1 MLVYNA
7 NELEGEDPLIVSFL
21 TLLVHDIQLNVTHAP
36 ETRSRMS
43 PWQVTGTSLDFC
55 IWLRLKLHDMKS
67 CLDVFVPTA
76 RESAILVV
84 LCVLRI
90 TSNFV
95 RAGTLLFLFRWGS
108 SGCLLLL
115 TLYRCRL
122 QNQMLWMLLNP
133 F

>member
-7 NELEGEDPLIVSFL
+7 NELEGEDLLTVSLL
-21 TLLVHDIQLNVTHAP
+21 TLLVYDIQLNVTHAP

-43 PWQVTGTSLDFC
+43 PWQVAGMRLDFC
-55 IWLRLKLHDMKS
+55 ISLRLKLHDIKS
-67 CLDVFVPTA
+67 CLDIFIPTA

-95 RAGTLLFLFRWGS
+95 RAGILLLLFKCGS
-108 SGCLLLL
+108 LGCLLLL
-115 TLYRCRL
+115 TLCCCRL